1 MQAVRHG
8 TINYWPA
15 KLSLSCSGFP
25 EGSRNSLRQ
34 LSLFPSILL
43 LQERRVP
50 LLLESNSSSRVLW
63 HFSPQTVLR
72 CFFHVLKPQCSFPRQ
87 FPSSR
92 PENNLNIPLRVFSF
106 FFNVLWFLFFN
117 FTGVCWFLPH
127 TLRISHNY
135 LIYML
140 PSEAPSLLPIPPFWP
155 GLPVLDSNFSPTVY
169 KILVFFFWPY
179 RVACRILVPRPG
191 VEPGPLALRAQS

>member
-1 MQAVRHG
+1 MQALRHG

-15 KLSLSCSGFP
+15 KLSLGCSGFP

-50 LLLESNSSSRVLW
+50 LLLESNSSSQVLW
-63 HFSPQTVLR
+63 HFSPQTALR

-106 FFNVLWFLFFN
+106 FSMFCV
-117 FTGVCWFLPH
+117 
-127 TLRISHNY
+127 I
-135 LIYML
+135 
-140 PSEAPSLLPIPPFWP
+140 
-155 GLPVLDSNFSPTVY
+155 
-169 KILVFFFWPY
+169 FFFL
-179 RVACRILVPRPG
+179 ILQGCVGFCHTHRESAIIILSTGSPVSLP
-191 VEPGPLALRAQS
+191 PLSLSHPSGLGFLC